1 MASKRKY
8 LSFQTKV
15 LIPVISLLIVA
26 FMITMWVVNR
36 RLTHRFEEEAKQNLT
51 TANVVFLNSLEIRAR
66 SLLVQY
72 QNIVNEPRFK
82 AVAQLGEPET
92 MNVQLN
98 DLLDEMGR
106 DAEVILF
113 TVENGQVLAG
123 ATRDPLL
130 PLSEFTSSSST
141 LFREALQGQHAS
153 QIEAVREHLYNLI
166 SVPVVISQNL
176 VGVLSIGVRLD
187 KTAAQ
192 ELKSLTG
199 NDIAFVVNDHTVV
212 STLHDADAEKEVAE
226 VFKRM
231 IVASENK
238 AFSSQ
243 QNEIINSRG
252 EHFLCLA
259 RRFSGADGNHQI
271 GYLLLFSYEKALQAK
286 AGIERMLLLISVVG
300 ILFSSLMIAALIR
313 KMTRPLLELR
323 DTAEAVGRGD
333 FSRRVEITSKDE
345 CGDLA
350 AVFNRMT
357 ENLKASRAE
366 TEQALERLHTTQ
378 AQLIQTEKLSAIGE
392 FVAGVAHELNNP
404 LTTLIGFS
412 EVLRLSG
419 IGERQEGFV
428 DKIIE
433 SAERCH
439 KIVHGLLS
447 FARQHP
453 PERKWV
459 HIHSVI
465 EAAVEILRYELRN
478 SNIRVVMNFPPEMQR
493 LKVDPHQLQQVFLS
507 LLNNARQA
515 IEDHQANG
523 EIHIT
528 VEHKNG
534 SVVITFR
541 DNGPGITAEN
551 LRKIFDPFFTTKPVG
566 VGTGLGLSLSYG
578 IIREH
583 KGTIT
588 AHSRPGEGTSFVIEL
603 PATEV
608 EPELQMQRVEDAS
621 SRALAK
627 EGAGKK
633 ILIIDDEE
641 PILELLKTALTVR
654 GYHVETA
661 QDGKA
666 GLHQAQENRYDA
678 IVCDW
683 KMPGFNGQQ
692 VYERL
697 LQSKPEA
704 IQRLI
709 FMTGDILSI
718 KAEQFLQEQNRICLF
733 KPFSIDEFHKTLRK
747 TLNSPL

>member
-1 MASKRKY
+1 MSATKRY

-15 LIPVISLLIVA
+15 LIPVVSLLIIA
-26 FMITMWVVNR
+26 FIITMWVVNR
-36 RLTHRFEEEAKQNLT
+36 RLTSHFEEEAKQNLT

-98 DLLDEMGR
+98 DLLDEMGS

-130 PLSEFTSSSST
+130 SLREFTTSGSA
-141 LFREALQGQHAS
+141 LFREASQGQHAS
-153 QIEAVREHLYNLI
+153 QIVAARERLYNLI
-166 SVPVVISQNL
+166 SVPVVISNNL
-176 VGVLSIGVRLD
+176 VGVLSIGVRMD

-199 NDIAFVVNDHTVV
+199 NEIAFVVNDNTVV
-212 STLHDADAEKEVAE
+212 STLRDAESERELAQ

-231 IVASENK
+231 IAPSGNK
-238 AFSSQ
+238 RSSTQ
-243 QNEIINSRG
+243 GNEIITSRG

-259 RRFSGADGNHQI
+259 KRFSGGNGNHQI
-271 GYLLLFSYEKALQAK
+271 GYLLLSSYEKALQAK
-286 AGIERMLLLISVVG
+286 GGIQRMLLLISVVG
-300 ILFSSLMIAALIR
+300 IIFSSILIAALIR
-313 KMTRPLLELR
+313 KMTRPLFQLR

-333 FSRRVEITSKDE
+333 FSRRVESTSKDE

-350 AVFNRMT
+350 TVFNRMT
-357 ENLKASRAE
+357 ENLTASRAE
-366 TEQALERLHTTQ
+366 TEKALERLRTTQ
-378 AQLIQTEKLSAIGE
+378 AQLIQSEKLSAIGE
-392 FVAGVAHELNNP
+392 FVSGVAHELNNP

-428 DKIIE
+428 DRIIE

-465 EAAVEILRYELRN
+465 KGAVEILSYELRN
-478 SNIRVVMNFPPEMQR
+478 SNIRVVTSFPAEMPR
-493 LKVDPHQLQQVFLS
+493 LLVDPHQLQQVFLN

-515 IEDHQANG
+515 LEDHQTSA

-528 VEHKNG
+528 IERRDQ
-534 SVVITFR
+534 SVRITFR
-541 DNGPGITAEN
+541 DNGPGISPEN

-588 AHSRPGEGTSFVIEL
+588 AHSLPGEGTSFVIEL
-603 PATEV
+603 PAMEI
-608 EPELQMQRVEDAS
+608 EPELQAEQVNHAS

-627 EGAGKK
+627 EGLGKR

-666 GLHQAQENRYDA
+666 GLHQAQQNRYDA

-704 IQRLI
+704 IQHLI
-709 FMTGDILSI
+709 FMTGDILSL
-718 KAEQFLQEQNRICLF
+718 KAEQFLQEQSRICLF
-733 KPFSIDEFHKTLRK
+733 KPFSIDEFHDTLRK
-747 TLNSPL
+747 TLNLPS

>member
-1 MASKRKY
+1 MSATKRY
-8 LSFQTKV
+8 ISFQTKV
-15 LIPVISLLIVA
+15 LIPVVTLLIIA
-26 FMITMWVVNR
+26 FIITMWVVNR
-36 RLTHRFEEEAKQNLT
+36 RLTSHYEEEAKQNLT

-66 SLLVQY
+66 SLLVLY

-82 AVAQLGEPET
+82 AVAQLGEPKT

-98 DLLDEMGR
+98 DLLDEMGN

-130 PLSEFTSSSST
+130 SLQEFTTSSSA
-141 LFREALQGQHAS
+141 LFRETSQGQHAA
-153 QIEAVREHLYNLI
+153 QIVAARERLYNLI
-166 SVPVVISQNL
+166 SVPVVISNNL
-176 VGVLSIGVRLD
+176 VGVLSIGVRMD

-199 NDIAFVVNDHTVV
+199 NEIAFVVNENTVV
-212 STLHDADAEKEVAE
+212 STLHDADSERELVH
-226 VFKRM
+226 VFKR
-231 IVASENK
+231 IIAPSRNERSSTQASE
-238 AFSSQ
+238 
-243 QNEIINSRG
+243 IITSRG

-259 RRFSGADGNHQI
+259 RRFSGANGNQQI
-271 GYLLLFSYEKALQAK
+271 GYLLLSSYEKALQAK
-286 AGIERMLLLISVVG
+286 GGIQRMLLLISVVG
-300 ILFSSLMIAALIR
+300 IIFSSILIAALIR
-313 KMTRPLLELR
+313 KMTRPLFQLR

-333 FSRRVEITSKDE
+333 FSRRVESTSKDE

-357 ENLKASRAE
+357 ENLTSARAE
-366 TEQALERLHTTQ
+366 TEQALERLRTTQ
-378 AQLIQTEKLSAIGE
+378 AQLIQSEKLSAIGE
-392 FVAGVAHELNNP
+392 FVGGVAHELNNP
-404 LTTLIGFS
+404 LTALIGFS

-428 DKIIE
+428 DRIIE

-447 FARQHP
+447 FARRHP

-465 EAAVEILRYELRN
+465 EGTVEILSYELRN
-478 SNIRVVMNFPPEMQR
+478 SNIRVVTSFPAEMPR
-493 LKVDPHQLQQVFLS
+493 LLVDPHQLQQVFLN

-515 IEDHQANG
+515 LEDHQTSG

-528 VEHKNG
+528 LERRDE
-534 SVVITFR
+534 SVRITFQ
-541 DNGPGITAEN
+541 DNGPGISPEN

-603 PATEV
+603 PAMET
-608 EPELQMQRVEDAS
+608 EPELQPAQVNHAS

-627 EGAGKK
+627 EGLGRK

-666 GLHQAQENRYDA
+666 GLHQAQQNRYDA

-704 IQRLI
+704 IQHLI

-733 KPFSIDEFHKTLRK
+733 KPFSIDEFHDTLRK
-747 TLNSPL
+747 TLNLPS